1 MDLLYIS
8 VNALNELREYCSDEL
23 LSAVLT
29 DFQRI
34 GKVIQNNDIKQH
46 PTRFWQI
53 ESFINKESDVS
64 LVNKLQVIIAFIK
77 IGGIV
82 ETFGQKF
89 IAVSILSVLQNRGY
103 ISEKELGFLNDPWFL
118 YDMGKSKPYLDLV

>member
-8 VNALNELREYCSDEL
+8 KNVLAELRDYCSDEL
-23 LSAVLT
+23 LSAVLS
-29 DFQRI
+29 DFKKI
-34 GKVIQNNDIKQH
+34 GKVIQNNDIERH

-53 ESFINKESDVS
+53 EDYINTNSQVS
-64 LVNKLQVIIAFIK
+64 LINKLQVILAFIK

-82 ETFGQKF
+82 EAFGQKF

-103 ISEKELGFLNDPWFL
+103 ISENELGILNDPWFL
-118 YDMGKSKPYLDLV
+118 YDMGESKPYLDLV